1 MLVGGLIRTSK
12 SEKFAEYE
20 QDLMEEVEEQF
31 EKVFSFHRP
40 GEDAWNLPAV
50 KRVFADIRMDSMPPV
65 WADLLVLKEELNDL
79 KSHLNDKEIT
89 TWRKHTQHQHMGGD
103 VVQHLKGTVNPDLCT
118 QAWTKMHEVLFQ
130 FDIVPKDGKAFK
142 SVHLCEAPGAF
153 ISSVNHFIKTH
164 RKNMQWYWWATTL
177 NPYYEGNDLDVM
189 IADDRI
195 LSLTLPNWY
204 FGVDDTGNC
213 MDVENMF
220 GLVNFIGTEVD
231 FVTAD
236 GSINCQDKPDEQE
249 SIVTDLHFCE
259 IVTAMNLLAP
269 GGKFVLK
276 VFTFFEHASVCMI
289 YLLNAVFGEVH
300 IFKPATSKPG
310 NSELYIVC
318 LEFMG
323 RNAIKDYLPVLHKNF
338 SENVFDSRNMFF
350 VNDIPKSFI
359 DELQDCAYMFT
370 TLQSET
376 IRRNISLYE
385 NPTYEDAHRASKGRE
400 LCTFMWTDKMDVKY
414 IRDACRLHPGLKFK
428 SQNFTPFYSTRQ
440 TGNFYERLEQM
451 GLPWRQR
458 VELERPEIYLKKV
471 LPKVPRI
478 MVDWFEDR
486 RPINFVSDYKNWR
499 PVYGKQIPTLKNS
512 KYCMPQLLREVND
525 ALENCRFLKN
535 PDEVAEFK
543 REFVIGTKDKEFQ
556 DFLSMFQKDM
566 LIKFKAMRSCR
577 ALLLRGKLI
586 FQAIKC
592 AFNSDLNHV
601 LYILEHREGLT
612 NVKQVDKTKVD
623 VELSKS
629 TEKGGGEFPL
639 KRSRALPSVDD
650 NFNLAPLAEP
660 GLKMQ
665 ALSVVDPLG
674 ADIVMMDIST
684 DVLTVGNFAEVYTK
698 NEFLT
703 AVLIALRSL
712 QVGGTLL
719 LGINEMLSRFDV
731 CIFYIL
737 GRLFRRIAIVQVSH
751 SVTCSGRLLVGYNYD
766 GISEG
771 LVKYLALIGEN
782 LYRRRAAPKNDVL
795 QFVDHVLISDPSI
808 SAYLCSKN
816 NAHLYRLLTSLVEF
830 EKIQNPLK
838 ICNDQGPVVG
848 SGKSSSRRSFTS
860 SAAKANP
867 SSPQPANSR

>member
-1 MLVGGLIRTSK
+1 
-12 SEKFAEYE
+12 
-20 QDLMEEVEEQF
+20 MEEIEEQF
-31 EKVFSFHRP
+31 EKVFSFHKPSR
-40 GEDAWNLPAV
+40 DAWSLPPV
-50 KRVFADIRMDSMPPV
+50 KRVFTDIRMDSMPPV

-89 TWRKHTQHQHMGGD
+89 TWRKHTQQQHMGGD

-130 FDIVPKDGKAFK
+130 FDVVPKDGKSFK

-164 RKNMQWYWWATTL
+164 RKNVQWYWWATTL

-189 IADDRI
+189 IADDRV

-204 FGVDDTGNC
+204 FGIDDTGNC

-220 GLVNFIGTEVD
+220 GLINFIGTEVD

-259 IVTAMNLLAP
+259 IVTAMNLLSQ

-318 LEFMG
+318 LDYVG
-323 RNAIKDYLPVLHKNF
+323 RNAVKDYLPVLHKNF
-338 SENVFDSRNMFF
+338 SENVFDSRNLFF
-350 VNDIPKSFI
+350 VDDIPKSFI

-385 NPTYEDAHRASKGRE
+385 NPTYEDNHRASKGRE
-400 LCTFMWTDKMDVKY
+400 LCTFLWTDKMDVKY

-458 VELERPEIYLKKV
+458 VELERPESYLKKV
-471 LPKVPRI
+471 LPKVPR
-478 MVDWFEDR
+478 MSADWFEDR
-486 RPINFVSDYKNWR
+486 RPVSFVSDYNNWR
-499 PVYGKQIPTLKNS
+499 PVFGKQITALKNS
-512 KYCMPQLLREVND
+512 KYCLPQLLREVND
-525 ALENCRFLKN
+525 ALANCRFLKD
-535 PDEVAEFK
+535 PEALAEFK
-543 REFVIGTKDKEFQ
+543 REFVIGTKDQEFKEF
-556 DFLSMFQKDM
+556 LPLFQKDLVSRFRSM
-566 LIKFKAMRSCR
+566 KSCR

-586 FQAIKC
+586 YDAIKP
-592 AFNSDLNHV
+592 AFNPEVSNQI
-601 LYILEHREGLT
+601 YILEHKDGFT
-612 NVKQVDKTKVD
+612 TVKLVDK
-623 VELSKS
+623 SKTDLEPAKS
-629 TEKGGGEFPL
+629 AEKGGGDFMK
-639 KRSRALPSVDD
+639 KRPMPFANVDD

-674 ADIVMMDIST
+674 ADLVMMDVST

-712 QVGGTLL
+712 QIGGTLL
-719 LGINEMLSRFDV
+719 LGIDEMLSRFDV

-737 GRLFRRIAIVQVSH
+737 ARLFRKVTIVQVSH
-751 SVTCSGRLLVGYNYD
+751 SVTCSGRLLLGYNYN

-782 LYRRRAAPKNDVL
+782 LYRRRGATKNDVL
-795 QFVDHVLISDPSI
+795 QFVDHVLITDPALGS
-808 SAYLCSKN
+808 YLGSKN

-830 EKIQNPLK
+830 EKVHNPLK
-838 ICNDQGPVVG
+838 ICNEQLVPINQKPTG
-848 SGKSSSRRSFTS
+848 RRSFTS
-860 SAAKANP
+860 AAKSSPVP
-867 SSPQPANSR
+867 SSPGSSNFNQSAPAHKLSFN